1 MAGLNVFIAPES
13 ASHRDLC
20 WSNQLGGSSALTN
33 YTPRRLGNVAYV
45 EKINIRMRRWKRV
58 AEKIKI
64 KMRRKRR
71 AAAKT
76 NTRMRRWR
84 EDQLRKKIAHRPI
97 VILTLYCVRRL
108 HMQLKQVDVFLERSE
123 AKGLEER
130 VFYLLF
136 LLMFICYLPA
146 RTCFYLLFFLLVI
159 CSLPF
164 YFPFCYWLFAI
175 CLDERVELGGVGLQV
190 LPDHL
195 GQTVGRVIA
204 HLRDSHRY
212 NSVCRKQSAGSL
224 WFLRSKGSLFA
235 HVSLPAC
242 IALCLEVLFN
252 SSPKLWRIEGRKG
265 KKRAWLY
272 VKFCV
277 SYQLVLQIGT
287 ESETESKW

>member
-64 KMRRKRR
+64 MMRRKRR
-71 AAAKT
+71 VAA
-76 NTRMRRWR
+76 MRRPTQGW
-84 EDQLRKKIAHRPI
+84 EDAEKISWKKVAHRPI

-164 YFPFCYWLFAI
+164 
-175 CLDERVELGGVGLQV
+175 LDAL
-190 LPDHL
+190 
-195 GQTVGRVIA
+195 A
-204 HLRDSHRY
+204 
-212 NSVCRKQSAGSL
+212 SL
-224 WFLRSKGSLFA
+224 KAMLDIK
-235 HVSLPAC
+235 
-242 IALCLEVLFN
+242 
-252 SSPKLWRIEGRKG
+252 
-265 KKRAWLY
+265 
-272 VKFCV
+272 
-277 SYQLVLQIGT
+277 
-287 ESETESKW
+287 